1 MLPEN
6 GIVGLA
12 DLAALEIETGYRRQP
27 HKVQRAALTRN
38 LRSLEKL
45 NLRAASI
52 RSNESS
58 ESLMLF
64 IRTHQLLIPF
74 ECDPVSADDRESETH
89 AAKRSGRSK

>member
-1 MLPEN
+1 MLAKN

-27 HKVQRAALTRN
+27 HEIQRAALTRN

-45 NLRAASI
+45 NLRAASM

-64 IRTHQLLIPF
+64 IRNT
-74 ECDPVSADDRESETH
+74 SALGSFRM
-89 AAKRSGRSK
+89 

>member
-1 MLPEN
+1 MGPEMLPKN

-12 DLAALEIETGYRRQP
+12 DLPALEIETGYRRQP
-27 HKVQRAALTRN
+27 HEVQRAALTRN

-45 NLRAASI
+45 NLRAASM

-64 IRTHQLLIPF
+64 IITHQPLIPF
-74 ECDPVSADDRESETH
+74 ERDPVSADDRE
-89 AAKRSGRSK
+89 